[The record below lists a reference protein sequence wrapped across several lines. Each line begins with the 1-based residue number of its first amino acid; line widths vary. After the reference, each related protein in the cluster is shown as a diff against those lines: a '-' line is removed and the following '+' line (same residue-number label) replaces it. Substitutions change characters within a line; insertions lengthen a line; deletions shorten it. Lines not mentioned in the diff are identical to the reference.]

1 MSAVAA
7 GYCVRVI
14 LEHPDPAFP
23 RLHGRPDRGWVNDP
37 NGCSYIDGRYH
48 VFFQYNPDAPVH
60 AGIKWGHASSADLAH
75 WRQEPIALV
84 NRPGELDSFGCWSGC
99 VVDDAGVP
107 TAVYSAVADDT
118 HRTNVLLA
126 RSDREMRVWQQ
137 DRKPVARTPDDPSI
151 SHVRDPFVFE
161 VDGHRYAIQG
171 AGHTDGGP
179 CILVY
184 GCDDLSA
191 WTELGTLLSGDDP
204 VAAEVAPANIWE
216 CPNLV
221 RFADRWV
228 LILSLWRR
236 VDGRLSLAGVR
247 YLLGDL
253 AVGPDGPRFAPTSG
267 GLLDRGPCFYAPA
280 GAARGRPRPA
290 VGLVLGARPCPAGHH
305 GRRLGRARS
314 HSAGN
319 WPWSMMRSCPG
330 RWPNWT
336 VCAATRCTLAPDQP
350 FTAVAYD
357 VELPPDAGRVELW
370 LVGAGDDRIV
380 AAIDVAPSPVIPPRI
395 LVDGSMI
402 EVFDGTATPYTTRA
416 YPTTTSRW
424 LLRTARPAALRA
436 WHLGPGPNAAQRTR
450 G

>member
-7 GYCVRVI
+7 GYGVRVI

-48 VFFQYNPDAPVH
+48 VFFQYNPDAPMH
-60 AGIKWGHASSADLAH
+60 AGIKWGHASSTDLAH

-84 NRPGELDSFGCWSGC
+84 NRTGELDSYGCWSGC
-99 VVDDAGVP
+99 VVNDVGVP

-137 DRKPVARTPDDPSI
+137 DRKPVARTPDDASI

-161 VDGHRYAIQG
+161 VDGHRYAVQG

-191 WTELGTLLSGDDP
+191 WTELGVLLSGDDP
-204 VAAEVAPANIWE
+204 IAAEVASANIWE

-236 VDGRLSLAGVR
+236 TGERFSLAGVR

-253 AVGPDGPRFAPTSG
+253 VVGPDGPRFAPTSG
-267 GLLDRGPCFYAPA
+267 GLLDRGPCFYAPQVLRA
-280 GAARGRPRPA
+280 GDRHLLWAWSWER
-290 VGLVLGARPCPAGHH
+290 
-305 GRRLGRARS
+305 GRARPDITATGW
-314 HSAGN
+314 AGALTFCRELALVDDAVVSR
-319 WPWSMMRSCPG
+319 PVAELDRLRRDPL
-330 RWPNWT
+330 P
-336 VCAATRCTLAPDQP
+336 LAPDQP

-357 VELPPDAGRVELW
+357 VELPADAGPVELW
-370 LVGAGDDRIV
+370 LVGAGDDRLV
-380 AAIDVAPSPVIPPRI
+380 AAIDVAPSPVVPPRI

-416 YPTTTSRW
+416 YPTEASRW
-424 LLRTARPAALRA
+424 LLRATRPVRLRA
-436 WHLGPGPNAAQRTR
+436 WHLGPGPN
-450 G
+450 GD